1 MPRTTGRHHH
11 HALNDSVAVVLMRSA
26 SLRAVFSDRRASLR
40 APCRFPMTSLRIEDT
55 ADAGSNARKS
65 WVDDFGNLAA
75 GKQGHVRQISTEK
88 EMREMFD
95 AWTQGAQRL
104 PARGPKKLL
113 SFRV

>member
-1 MPRTTGRHHH
+1 
-11 HALNDSVAVVLMRSA
+11 
-26 SLRAVFSDRRASLR
+26 
-40 APCRFPMTSLRIEDT
+40 MTSLRIEDT